1 MEPLME
7 ALMEALIK
15 ALLEYPKRMP
25 PDTAVAMIHR
35 TFFVIPAQAGIHL
48 ENHATHGFPFPR
60 E

>member
-1 MEPLME
+1 MEP
-7 ALMEALIK
+7 LMEALIK
-15 ALLEYPKRMP
+15 ALLKYPKRMP

-35 TFFVIPAQAGIHL
+35 TFSVIPAQAGIHL